1 MDNIKKSS
9 NKSFGIVFFIV
20 FILIAFYPLLNREEI
35 RLWALVTAMVFLVL
49 GIKNSI
55 LLLPLNSIWN
65 SLGFFLGKFV
75 SPLIMGIVYFA
86 VVFPTYILVSIFK
99 RNYLNIKYEKNKK
112 TYWVDVKNKYN
123 SMDNQF

>member
-35 RLWALVTAMVFLVL
+35 RVWALLTAIVFLAL

-65 SLGFFLGKFV
+65 SLGLFLGKFV

-99 RNYLNIKYEKNKK
+99 KNYFYSGIFVFLQNSYLN
-112 TYWVDVKNKYN
+112 
-123 SMDNQF
+123 

>member
-86 VVFPTYILVSIFK
+86 VVFPTYLLVSIFK

-123 SMDNQF
+123 SMNDQF